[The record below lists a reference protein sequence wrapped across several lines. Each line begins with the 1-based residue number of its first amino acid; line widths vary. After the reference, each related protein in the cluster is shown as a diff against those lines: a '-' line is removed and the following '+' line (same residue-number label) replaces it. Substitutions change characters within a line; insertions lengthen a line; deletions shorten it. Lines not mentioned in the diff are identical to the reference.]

1 MKIKVNDNFT
11 NILNYI
17 HACEHRLSYYD
28 LLQYCI
34 DYDQY
39 KELYNNYHIFKDILI
54 EHNKS
59 LEESKVIKNEL

>member
-17 HACEHRLSYYD
+17 RSADHLVSYYE
-28 LLQYCI
+28 LMQYCL

-39 KELYNNYHIFKDILI
+39 KELYQNYHLFKDLLI
-54 EHNKS
+54 EHNQEIISGKW
-59 LEESKVIKNEL
+59 KPVK